1 LCISLVHLID
11 KFTAYYAVTLMSS
24 AYTALYYTYCL
35 YRLTHINILLCLFAV
50 LLILAAIYH
59 NRYTLLAY
67 LPMYYA
73 LYNSY
78 TLFSDLCISLVHLID
93 KFTAYYAV
101 TLMSSAYLPLFR
113 KHSYL
118 QLSPRARG
126 GHASPPQE
134 LLNSSK
140 GGRLE
145 HGPYMLIHKMCKLLL
160 KHTDSLT
167 DPSMLGA
174 TGTDHK
180 GLLTCRMWQLLL
192 KLCGLVTNIS
202 PRCCGYRG
210 NSTNRATAD
219 GSPCAGNTNTNRNIT
234 VIITTG
240 QLNIPLSIHVNS
252 KVIIVK
258 EEMQRRMHIKIN
270 EQLLS
275 FGGKVLEDQK
285 HLHYYC
291 IHDSSFL
298 RLSHFLRGG
307 GEEHQN
313 SGFYN

>member
-1 LCISLVHLID
+1 
-11 KFTAYYAVTLMSS
+11 
-24 AYTALYYTYCL
+24 
-35 YRLTHINILLCLFAV
+35 
-50 LLILAAIYH
+50 
-59 NRYTLLAY
+59 
-67 LPMYYA
+67 
-73 LYNSY
+73 
-78 TLFSDLCISLVHLID
+78 
-93 KFTAYYAV
+93 
-101 TLMSSAYLPLFR
+101 
-113 KHSYL
+113 
-118 QLSPRARG
+118 
-126 GHASPPQE
+126 
-134 LLNSSK
+134 
-140 GGRLE
+140 
-145 HGPYMLIHKMCKLLL
+145 
-160 KHTDSLT
+160 
-167 DPSMLGA
+167 
-174 TGTDHK
+174 
-180 GLLTCRMWQLLL
+180 MWQLLL

-298 RLSHFLRGG
+298 RLSHLLRGG

-313 SGFYN
+313 SGYYNQEHTTYAREVLPCHTGQCDYSTASKATDRWDRCKQTENEDKRDFPPADSDRVGGTNNE